1 MRHDAPLLLLLMR
14 FFDDAESLFRLN
26 CTIHLIVLKCRAL
39 GVFQTSP
46 RLSFTEGSV
55 SFKRALAQLA
65 KSNE

>member
-26 CTIHLIVLKCRAL
+26 CTIHLIVLKNRAL

-46 RLSFTEGSV
+46 RLRFTEPSLE
-55 SFKRALAQLA
+55 R
-65 KSNE
+65 